1 MTVGVIIISLENQFI
16 LFDNLIENSPIDDK
30 KYIFLVESQKMQ
42 ENIISFGYFA
52 LCFDDIDI
60 KTFIDSIGSK
70 LIGTFISEYIFL
82 PMMTKK
88 KNDEF
93 IDCTDKVLKVD
104 RKAWTIIKDNEFYFE
119 NNDNEFKEK
128 LKQHIYKI
136 DKKPVL
142 ANHGFDT
149 EKGKIKAKDL
159 DKEAFAKYIINK
171 YSIVKIEKTLHYY
184 DPKEKYYPC
193 LTQENYNSIIMQE
206 VYNTSISQRKEYYT
220 YLVVNAPNKKPSPP
234 NYILFNN
241 GIYDLNTDKILP
253 FSNEYVIQNKI
264 PHNYTKEHN
273 KKSIDTI
280 EDFLL
285 SISNNDTE
293 VRDLLKQVMGYIM
306 YRGNP
311 LGKTFFL
318 KGSGGN
324 GKSTFF
330 KLLDYVFGK
339 ENIVYKELEEL
350 PKEYNLITLNGK
362 VLTICDDVENAY
374 IEKTSVLKK
383 LITGEPVTARQLYTA
398 PEEFIYNGK
407 ILLAGNEIPKMSDKS
422 NGMGRRL
429 EIIPFEADFRT
440 SPDIHIEDKLFNKEI
455 AERLLYIG
463 IESLK
468 HILNEKKFIKCKVV
482 EQAKKDYQII
492 NDNVKEFVEEYN
504 HLFSE
509 KSANY
514 IFKVYKEFCEECL
527 YKACSKSTFY
537 NAVEKEGWYLPDS
550 ARKVDGK
557 SVRIFLP
564 KEFKTNE

>member
-119 NNDNEFKEK
+119 NNDNEFEEK
-128 LKQHIYKI
+128 LKQYVYKI

-220 YLVVNAPNKKPSPP
+220 YLVVNAPNKNPSPP

-293 VRDLLKQVMGYIM
+293 IRDLLKQVMGYIM

-468 HILNEKKFIKCKVV
+468 HILNENKFIKCKVV

-492 NDNVKEFVEEYN
+492 NDNIIPFIEEY
-504 HLFSE
+504 
-509 KSANY
+509 
-514 IFKVYKEFCEECL
+514 KEIIES
-527 YKACSKSTFY
+527 KACETVYTYYQNFCSSIGGKPLGRYTFY
-537 NAVEKEGWYLPDS
+537 SELQQKGNYKKRQLERHEHPARPWIFEKLNP
-550 ARKVDGK
+550 
-557 SVRIFLP
+557 
-564 KEFKTNE
+564 